1 MSTLHRRPVTRM
13 LTKAP
18 PTTTTTR
25 VLVWS
30 GRLDTTAGRR
40 HKKRRAAARASRKR
54 PSFCPSAG
62 RRGRNIAP
70 GARPDDPAWL
80 RDRGRGDTHRR
91 RGWMVADFGPS
102 FSLTPQAFTPTT
114 WRLGGG
120 AGESAACRE
129 GMRESVRFIAP
140 TGRGGTAAPAP
151 VPLLGACVCVRVRGA
166 RSYCKGVCFIFIYF
180 FHGLLFCGFIHTD
193 GCNITVGFFI
203 IRRWFVFVIL
213 LLLLQHIVYDC

>member
-1 MSTLHRRPVTRM
+1 M

-18 PTTTTTR
+18 R
-25 VLVWS
+25 VRVWS

-40 HKKRRAAARASRKR
+40 HKKRQAAVRASRKR
-54 PSFCPSAG
+54 PSFCLSAG
-62 RRGRNIAP
+62 RRGRNLAT

-114 WRLGGG
+114 WRLGGR

-151 VPLLGACVCVRVRGA
+151 VPLLCVSMCACMVCSYCRVCVYIFMDCCFGFVHTNGKKNGEVLNGI
-166 RSYCKGVCFIFIYF
+166 SFIFII
-180 FHGLLFCGFIHTD
+180 LP
-193 GCNITVGFFI
+193 
-203 IRRWFVFVIL
+203 L
-213 LLLLQHIVYDC
+213 LL

>member
-18 PTTTTTR
+18 R

-30 GRLDTTAGRR
+30 GRPDTTAGRR
-40 HKKRRAAARASRKR
+40 HKKRRAAVRASRKR
-54 PSFCPSAG
+54 PSFRLSAG
-62 RRGRNIAP
+62 RRGHNIAP

-80 RDRGRGDTHRR
+80 RDRSGGDTHRR

-151 VPLLGACVCVRVRGA
+151 VPLLCVCMCAWWVCTVG
-166 RSYCKGVCFIFIYF
+166 CVCFCF
-180 FHGLLFCGFIHTD
+180 FC
-193 GCNITVGFFI
+193 
-203 IRRWFVFVIL
+203 FVFSRNVVLASFIL
-213 LLLLQHIVYDC
+213 MAA